1 VTSQQTFTLHGIALT
16 GVHQHAVHT
25 GAELAQRLA
34 QHRGSKYGSLPV
46 GPQLSALFPSG
57 GLERGHIYG
66 CRGDASLSLLY
77 ALIARATQVGSWVAT
92 VNLFSLGLM
101 SAREHGIALQRLL
114 CVDAGTQATT
124 WTQVVG
130 ACVDGLDVV
139 VAYAPQCSLQ
149 DARRIEARLKAHGS
163 VLIIVGD
170 PGVFSPAV
178 VLSSHTTQW
187 EFSTHASRRDVDVV
201 ATGRRI
207 HGRHHCTLTFPGH
220 DQHVGYVYT

>member
-1 VTSQQTFTLHGIALT
+1 
-16 GVHQHAVHT
+16 
-25 GAELAQRLA
+25 
-34 QHRGSKYGSLPV
+34 
-46 GPQLSALFPSG
+46 
-57 GLERGHIYG
+57 
-66 CRGDASLSLLY
+66 
-77 ALIARATQVGSWVAT
+77 
-92 VNLFSLGLM
+92 M

-220 DQHVGYVYT
+220 DQHVGHVYT

>member
-1 VTSQQTFTLHGIALT
+1 MAPQHTLEIHGIALT

-25 GAELAQRLA
+25 GAELAERLA
-34 QHRGSKYGSLPV
+34 QHRESEYGPLPV
-46 GPQLSALFPSG
+46 GPELSALFPTG

-66 CRGDASLSLLY
+66 CRGDASLSVLY

-101 SAREHGIALQRLL
+101 SAREHGVALQRLL
-114 CVDAGTQATT
+114 CVDAGTQTTT

-139 VAYAPQCSLQ
+139 VVHAPQCSLH

-178 VLSSHTTQW
+178 VLLSHTTQW
-187 EFSTHASRRDVDVV
+187 EFSTHASRREVDVV
-201 ATGRRI
+201 ATGRRV
-207 HGRHHCTLTFPGH
+207 HGRRQCTLSFPSHNHYMGH
-220 DQHVGYVYT
+220 IDT

>member
-1 VTSQQTFTLHGIALT
+1 MTSQRTFELNGIALT
-16 GVHQHAVHT
+16 GVHQYAVHT
-25 GAELAQRLA
+25 GAELAERLA
-34 QHRGSKYGSLPV
+34 QHRGSQYGPLPV
-46 GPQLSALFPSG
+46 VSALSALFPTG

-66 CRGDASLSLLY
+66 CRGDASLSVLY
-77 ALIARATQVGSWVAT
+77 TLTAHATQIGSWVAT
-92 VNLFSLGLM
+92 VNLYSLGLM
-101 SAREHGIALQRLL
+101 SAREHGVALQRLL

-124 WTQVVG
+124 WTSVVG
-130 ACVDGLDVV
+130 ACVDGLDLVV
-139 VAYAPQCSLQ
+139 VHAPQCSLH

-207 HGRHHCTLTFPGH
+207 HGRHRCTLSFPLYG
-220 DQHVGYVYT
+220 QHMEYAHA

>member
-1 VTSQQTFTLHGIALT
+1 MTPQQTFALHGIALT

-220 DQHVGYVYT
+220 DQHIGHVYT

>member
-1 VTSQQTFTLHGIALT
+1 MTSQQTFTLHGIALT

-220 DQHVGYVYT
+220 DQHVGHVYT

>member
-1 VTSQQTFTLHGIALT
+1 MTSQHTLELHGIALT

-25 GAELAQRLA
+25 GAELAERLA
-34 QHRGSKYGSLPV
+34 QHQGSQYGSLPV
-46 GPQLSALFPSG
+46 GSALSALFPSG
-57 GLERGHIYG
+57 GLERGQIYG

-101 SAREHGIALQRLL
+101 SAREHGVALQRLL
-114 CVDAGTQATT
+114 CVDAGTQAAT
-124 WTQVVG
+124 WTQVLG

-139 VAYAPQCSLQ
+139 VAHAPKCSLY

-187 EFSTHASRRDVDVV
+187 EFSTHASRREVDVV
-201 ATGRRI
+201 ATGRRV
-207 HGRHHCTLTFPGH
+207 HGRGKCTLTFPSH
-220 DQHVGYVYT
+220 SQRMEHVHT

>member
-1 VTSQQTFTLHGIALT
+1 VTPQQTFALHGIALT

>member
-1 VTSQQTFTLHGIALT
+1 VTPQRTLELHGIALT
-16 GVHQHAVHT
+16 GVHQHGVHT
-25 GAELAQRLA
+25 GAEFAERLA
-34 QHRGSKYGSLPV
+34 RHQASGYGPLPV
-46 GPQLSALFPSG
+46 GSALSALFPSG

-66 CRGDASLSLLY
+66 CRGDASLSVLY
-77 ALIARATQVGSWVAT
+77 ALSARATQAGSWVAT

-101 SAREHGIALQRLL
+101 SAREHGVALQRLL
-114 CVDAGTQATT
+114 CVDAGTQPAT
-124 WTQVVG
+124 WTQVMG

-139 VAYAPQCSLQ
+139 VAYAPQCSLH

-187 EFSTHASRRDVDVV
+187 EFSTHASRREVDVV
-201 ATGRRI
+201 ATGRRV
-207 HGRHHCTLTFPGH
+207 HGQRQCALTFTGH
-220 DQHVGYVYT
+220 DQHAGHLYV

>member
-1 VTSQQTFTLHGIALT
+1 MTSQQTFTLHGIALT

>member
-1 VTSQQTFTLHGIALT
+1 MTPQQTFALHGIALT

-220 DQHVGYVYT
+220 DQHVGHVYT

>member
-1 VTSQQTFTLHGIALT
+1 MTPQQTFALHGIALT

>member
-1 VTSQQTFTLHGIALT
+1 MTPQQTFALHGIALT

-187 EFSTHASRRDVDVV
+187 EFSTHASRRDVDIV

-220 DQHVGYVYT
+220 DQHVGHVYT